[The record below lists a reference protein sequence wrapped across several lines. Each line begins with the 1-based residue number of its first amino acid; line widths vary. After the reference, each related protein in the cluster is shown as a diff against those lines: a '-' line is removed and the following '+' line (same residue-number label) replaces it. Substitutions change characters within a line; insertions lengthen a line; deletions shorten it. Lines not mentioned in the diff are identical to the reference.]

1 MRRRLPHPRHIALAA
16 FCVAGALFILS
27 PLAIVILTSF
37 SATAYNVFP
46 PQEYSLRWYET
57 LAAQGAFYGAALRSV
72 VLATATMAIALLI
85 GTLASYALVK
95 YALRG
100 RDLIK
105 GMLLAPIVLPN
116 IVLGVALFIF
126 FVRIGTVNSYP
137 SLLITHVLVVT
148 PFVVAITGAAFAN
161 FDWSTEEAAMDLGA
175 GPVET
180 FLRVVL
186 PQVRAGVVMAGVFA
200 WIISFDQV
208 ETTLFLVRP
217 GQSTLPIEMF
227 LYLQKWQDPTIA
239 ALSSILILAAGVVV
253 VALSIAGRGRT
264 PADIIKQQREGGG

>member
-1 MRRRLPHPRHIALAA
+1 
-16 FCVAGALFILS
+16 
-27 PLAIVILTSF
+27 
-37 SATAYNVFP
+37 
-46 PQEYSLRWYET
+46 
-57 LAAQGAFYGAALRSV
+57 
-72 VLATATMAIALLI
+72 
-85 GTLASYALVK
+85 
-95 YALRG
+95 
-100 RDLIK
+100 
-105 GMLLAPIVLPN
+105 
-116 IVLGVALFIF
+116 
-126 FVRIGTVNSYP
+126 
-137 SLLITHVLVVT
+137 
-148 PFVVAITGAAFAN
+148 
-161 FDWSTEEAAMDLGA
+161 MDLGA

-264 PADIIKQQREGGG
+264 PADIIKQQREGSG

>member
-1 MRRRLPHPRHIALAA
+1 MPRLPHPRYLALAL
-16 FCVAGALFILS
+16 FCVAGAVFILS

-57 LAAQGAFYGAALRSV
+57 LAAQEAFYGAAVRSV
-72 VLATATMAIALLI
+72 VLATATTAIALAI
-85 GTLASYALVK
+85 GTLAAYALVK

-100 RDLIK
+100 RDLVK
-105 GMLLAPIVLPN
+105 GFLLAPIVLPS

-126 FVRIGTVNSYP
+126 FVRIGTINSDL
-137 SLLITHVLVVT
+137 SLLVTHVLVAT
-148 PFVVAITGAAFAN
+148 PFVVAIASAAFAN

-180 FLRVVL
+180 FLRVVV

-200 WIISFDQV
+200 WILSFDQV

-217 GQSTLPIEMF
+217 GQTTLPIEMF

-239 ALSSILILAAGVVV
+239 ALSSILIVAAALLVVG
-253 VALSIAGRGRT
+253 LSVAGRGRT
-264 PADIIKQQREGGG
+264 PADILRQQREGRR